1 MSRLYDLESRAEDLV
16 MIAAPIRIQGRG
28 KVLGEGGSQGSV
40 LDFVLVCLLNQ
51 KWSK

>member
-28 KVLGEGGSQGSV
+28 KVLGEGAHKGV
-40 LDFVLVCLLNQ
+40 VNPKKRLDHYNP
-51 KWSK
+51 